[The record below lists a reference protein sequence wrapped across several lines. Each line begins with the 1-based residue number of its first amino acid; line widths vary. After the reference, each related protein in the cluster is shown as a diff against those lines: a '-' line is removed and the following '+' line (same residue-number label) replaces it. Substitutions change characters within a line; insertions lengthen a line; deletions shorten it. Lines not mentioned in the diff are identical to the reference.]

1 MRKIVVRAQNTGS
14 EGCEDRRQLWRRGPP
29 SANVQLDETSR
40 CSETKGFI
48 PRHLLCVVQE
58 PQSTTKLH
66 FYHARI
72 MLLTWIR
79 RQKRVGAE
87 KEMFLIFPWHMVD
100 MRDLAV
106 GAGAV
111 IMELEGGEEG
121 V

>member
-1 MRKIVVRAQNTGS
+1 
-14 EGCEDRRQLWRRGPP
+14 
-29 SANVQLDETSR
+29 
-40 CSETKGFI
+40 
-48 PRHLLCVVQE
+48 
-58 PQSTTKLH
+58 
-66 FYHARI
+66 

-79 RQKRVGAE
+79 REKRVGAE